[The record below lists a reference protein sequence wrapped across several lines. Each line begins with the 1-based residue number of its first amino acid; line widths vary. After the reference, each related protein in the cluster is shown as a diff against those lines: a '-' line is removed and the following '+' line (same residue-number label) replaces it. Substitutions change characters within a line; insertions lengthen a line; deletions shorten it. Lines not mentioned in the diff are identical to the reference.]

1 MIWMGNFFCI
11 IRKLLLSIANLA
23 FTFQL
28 AHFTYLCRMEITT
41 FADFGLQEKILDVL
55 ADSNLF
61 EPTPI
66 QEKSFKL
73 ILSGRDVMGIAQ
85 TGTGKTLAY
94 LLPVLKNWKYN
105 KSGNPTVLVLVPTRE
120 LVVQVAEILEN
131 LTQNLT
137 TRVIGI
143 YGGKNINTQK
153 LLFNDGCDI
162 LVGTPGRVMDLA
174 IDNAISLKEVQ
185 KLVIDEFDEMLNLG
199 FRPQLTH
206 IFEMMREK
214 RQNILFSATMT
225 EAVDA
230 MLDEYFANPV
240 EISLA
245 KSGTPL
251 EKIQQ
256 TAYKVQNF
264 NTKINLLQYLLTKHN
279 DFSKVLI
286 FCNNKKHADY
296 LFTKIDELFPGAFDV
311 IHSNKSQNYRLSAM
325 KKFEQEEVRGLI
337 TTDIM
342 ARGLDISN
350 ITHVINFEIP
360 DVPEQYIHRIGRT
373 GRADKEGNAI
383 SFVTKKEET
392 LLLDIEL
399 LMDKEVLFVEFPAEV
414 KINPTK
420 IASEAEEVVMKNAHT
435 VKLEEGGGAFHEKK
449 DKNKKENWGG
459 PHKRKP
465 AKKVGANR
473 AQQKTKSKAKRK
485 K

>member
-1 MIWMGNFFCI
+1 
-11 IRKLLLSIANLA
+11 
-23 FTFQL
+23 
-28 AHFTYLCRMEITT
+28 MEKIT
-41 FADFGLQEKILDVL
+41 FADFELPEKILDVL
-55 ADSNLF
+55 ADQNLF

-66 QEKSFKL
+66 QEKSLKP

-94 LLPVLKNWKYN
+94 LLPVLKTWKYN
-105 KSGNPTVLVLVPTRE
+105 KTGNPTVVILVPTRE
-120 LVVQVAEILEN
+120 LVVQVTDIVKN
-131 LTQNLT
+131 LTQNIT
-137 TRVIGI
+137 ARVVGI
-143 YGGKNINTQK
+143 YGGVNIKTQK

-162 LVGTPGRVMDLA
+162 LVGTPGRIMDLA

-185 KLVIDEFDEMLNLG
+185 KLVVDEFDEMLNLG
-199 FRPQLTH
+199 FKVQLAN
-206 IFEMMREK
+206 IFTMMREK

-230 MLDEYFANPV
+230 VLEEYFANPI

-251 EKIQQ
+251 EKIEQI
-256 TAYKVQNF
+256 AFKVENF
-264 NTKINLLQYLLTKHN
+264 NTKINLLEHLLKTDT

-286 FCNNKKHADY
+286 FCNNKKNADY
-296 LFTKIDELFPGAFDV
+296 LYTKIDELFPDEFDV
-311 IHSNKSQNYRLSAM
+311 IHSNKSQNYRLNAM
-325 KKFEQEEVRGLI
+325 RNFEAQKVRGLI

-342 ARGLDISN
+342 ARGLDISD

-360 DVPEQYIHRIGRT
+360 EVPEQYIHRIGRT
-373 GRADKEGNAI
+373 GRADKNGISI

-399 LMDKEVLFVEFPAEV
+399 LMDKELKLKDFPAEV
-414 KINPTK
+414 KVNPVK
-420 IASEAEEVVMKNAHT
+420 IASEKENVVMKNAHT

-449 DKNKKENWGG
+449 DKNKKINLGG
-459 PHKRKP
+459 PTKRNPPKTKP
-465 AKKVGANR
+465 TNR
-473 AQQKTKSKAKRK
+473 AQAKAKSKAKRK

>member
-1 MIWMGNFFCI
+1 
-11 IRKLLLSIANLA
+11 
-23 FTFQL
+23 
-28 AHFTYLCRMEITT
+28 MEKIT
-41 FADFGLQEKILDVL
+41 FADFELPEKVLDVL

-66 QEKSFKL
+66 QEKALKP

-94 LLPVLKNWKYN
+94 LLPILKMWKYN
-105 KSGNPTVLVLVPTRE
+105 KSGNPTVLILVPTRE
-120 LVVQVAEILEN
+120 LVVQVTDIVKN
-131 LTQNLT
+131 LTQHLT

-143 YGGKNINTQK
+143 YGGVNIRTQK
-153 LLFNDGCDI
+153 LLFDDGCDI

-174 IDNAISLKEVQ
+174 IDSAISLKEVQ
-185 KLVIDEFDEMLNLG
+185 KLVVDEFDEMLNLG
-199 FRPQLTH
+199 FKMQLTT
-206 IFEMMREK
+206 IFTMMKEK

-225 EAVDA
+225 EAVDEV
-230 MLDEYFANPV
+230 LEEYFASPL

-251 EKIQQ
+251 EKIEQFG
-256 TAYKVQNF
+256 YKVQNF
-264 NTKINLLQYLLTKHN
+264 NTKINLLEYLLKSN
-279 DFSKVLI
+279 ADLSKILV

-296 LFTKIDELFPGAFDV
+296 LFTKIDEIFPSDFDV
-311 IHSNKSQNYRLSAM
+311 IHSNKSQNYRLRAM
-325 KKFEQEEVRGLI
+325 RNFESQELRGLI

-342 ARGLDISN
+342 ARGLDISE

-360 DVPEQYIHRIGRT
+360 EVPEQYIHRIGRT
-373 GRADKEGNAI
+373 GRADKDGIAI

-399 LMDKEVLFVEFPAEV
+399 LMDKSVSMNEMPEVV
-414 KINPTK
+414 KVNPVK
-420 IASEAEEVVMKNAHT
+420 IASEQETVVMKNAHT

-449 DKNKKENWGG
+449 AKNKKENWGG
-459 PHKRKP
+459 PTKRNPPKTKP
-465 AKKVGANR
+465 GNR
-473 AQQKTKSKAKRK
+473 AQAKAKSKAKRK

>member
-1 MIWMGNFFCI
+1 
-11 IRKLLLSIANLA
+11 
-23 FTFQL
+23 
-28 AHFTYLCRMEITT
+28 MEKIT
-41 FADFGLQEKILDVL
+41 FADFELPEKILDVL
-55 ADSNLF
+55 ADQNLF

-66 QEKSFKL
+66 QEKSLKP

-105 KSGNPTVLVLVPTRE
+105 KNGNPTVVILVPTRE
-120 LVVQVAEILEN
+120 LVVQVTEIVKN
-131 LTQNLT
+131 LTQNIT
-137 TRVIGI
+137 ARVVGI
-143 YGGKNINTQK
+143 YGGVNIKTQK
-153 LLFNDGCDI
+153 LMFNDGCDI
-162 LVGTPGRVMDLA
+162 LVGTPGRIMDLA

-185 KLVIDEFDEMLNLG
+185 KLIVDEFDEMLNLG
-199 FRPQLTH
+199 FKMQLAN
-206 IFEMMREK
+206 IFTMMKEK

-230 MLDEYFANPV
+230 VLEEYFASPV

-251 EKIQQ
+251 EKIEQV
-256 TAYKVQNF
+256 AFKVENF
-264 NTKINLLQYLLTKHN
+264 NTKINLLEHLLKSDV

-286 FCNNKKHADY
+286 FCNNKKNADY
-296 LFTKIDELFPGAFDV
+296 LFTKVDELFPGEFDV
-311 IHSNKSQNYRLSAM
+311 IHSNKSQNYRLNAM
-325 KKFEQEEVRGLI
+325 RSFESQKLRGLI

-342 ARGLDISN
+342 ARGLDISD

-360 DVPEQYIHRIGRT
+360 EVPEQYIHRIGRT
-373 GRADKEGNAI
+373 GRADKNGIAV
-383 SFVTKKEET
+383 SLVTKKEEI

-399 LMDKEVLFVEFPAEV
+399 LMNKELKLQDFPKEVKV
-414 KINPTK
+414 NPVK
-420 IASEAEEVVMKNAHT
+420 IASEKEEVVMKNAHT

-459 PHKRKP
+459 PTKRNPPKTKP
-465 AKKVGANR
+465 SNRGQAKA
-473 AQQKTKSKAKRK
+473 KSKAKRK

>member
-1 MIWMGNFFCI
+1 
-11 IRKLLLSIANLA
+11 
-23 FTFQL
+23 
-28 AHFTYLCRMEITT
+28 MEKMT
-41 FADFGLQEKILDVL
+41 FADFELPEKILDVL

-66 QEKSFKL
+66 QQKTLSP

-94 LLPVLKNWKYN
+94 LLPVLKTWKYN
-105 KSGNPTVLVLVPTRE
+105 KSGNPTVLILVPTRE
-120 LVVQVAEILEN
+120 LVVQVAGIVEN
-131 LTQNLT
+131 LTKNIT
-137 TRVIGI
+137 ARVIGI

-185 KLVIDEFDEMLNLG
+185 KLIVDEFDEMLNLG
-199 FRPQLTH
+199 FKAQLTH
-206 IFEMMREK
+206 IFQMMKEK

-230 MLDEYFANPV
+230 LLYEYFSGPM

-251 EKIQQ
+251 EKIEQIG
-256 TAYKVQNF
+256 YKVENF
-264 NTKINLLQYLLTKHN
+264 NTKINLLQHLLETN
-279 DFSKVLI
+279 ADFSKVLI

-296 LFTKIDELFPGAFDV
+296 LFTKIDEVFPNQFDV
-311 IHSNKSQNYRLSAM
+311 IHSNKSQNYRLNAM
-325 KKFEQEEVRGLI
+325 KSFEAQEVRGLV

-342 ARGLDISN
+342 ARGLDISD

-360 DVPEQYIHRIGRT
+360 EVPEQYIHRIGRT
-373 GRADKEGNAI
+373 GRADKNGIAV
-383 SFVTKKEET
+383 SFVTKNEESQ
-392 LLLDIEL
+392 LLDIEL
-399 LMDKEVLFVEFPAEV
+399 LMDKSISLKEFPAEV
-414 KINPTK
+414 KINPIK
-420 IASEAEEVVMKNAHT
+420 IASEKDEVVMKNAHT
-435 VKLEEGGGAFHEKK
+435 VKLEDGGGAFHEKK

-459 PHKRKP
+459 PHARKIP
-465 AKKVGANR
+465 KKVGSNR
-473 AQQKTKSKAKRK
+473 AHEKAKTKAKK
-485 K
+485 NK